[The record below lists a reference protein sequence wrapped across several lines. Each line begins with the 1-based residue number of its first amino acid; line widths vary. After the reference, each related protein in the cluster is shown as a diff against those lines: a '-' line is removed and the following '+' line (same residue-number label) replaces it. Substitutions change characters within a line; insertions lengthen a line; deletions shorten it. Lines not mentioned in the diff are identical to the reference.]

1 MKKFIIN
8 SSIFVL
14 PFIIL
19 FALNIIL
26 YNQQEGDLIRLGYL
40 YSNPSPKSKINSQ
53 YDLSK
58 RYERLSEIDLTTNR
72 KFKVITIGDS
82 FSEQGSLGYK
92 NFLANKG
99 VSVLHIDR
107 FISGSNP
114 NQTLIQLLNSNVF
127 DHISADYVVL
137 QSVERSFNQRNK
149 KIDFNMIIDID
160 SITNKIKKY
169 NKKLPDYNLKFF
181 SEATLK
187 IPLTNIQ
194 YLFHPKP
201 YYSKTYKYKTNSN
214 NLFSNVSGELLFYQD
229 DINNLNKKNDLL
241 SIHESIEVLQNINN
255 LAAKRRMKLI
265 VLVSPDKY
273 DLYYKFIENNDSL
286 PKPLFFPFYEQTE
299 KEYKNVDSYK
309 ILSEK
314 IIKVRD
320 VYFYDDTHWSPK
332 GSKIIA
338 DEIYD
343 IINE

>member
-1 MKKFIIN
+1 MNKFIIN

-19 FALNIIL
+19 FALNVIL
-26 YNQQEGDLIRLGYL
+26 YNPHEGDLIRLGYL
-40 YSNPSPKSKINSQ
+40 YSNPSPRSKIVSQ

-58 RYERLSEIDLTTNR
+58 RYELLTEIDLTTNR

-99 VSVLHIDR
+99 ISVLHIDR
-107 FISGSNP
+107 FLSGVNP
-114 NQTLIQLLNSNVF
+114 NQTLIQLLNSNIF
-127 DHISADYVVL
+127 DHISADYIVL
-137 QSVERSFNQRNK
+137 QSVERSFNQRNE
-149 KIDFNMIIDID
+149 KIDFNMSIDID

-169 NKKLPDYNLKFF
+169 NKKLSDHKLKFF
-181 SEATLK
+181 SEATVK
-187 IPLTNIQ
+187 VPLANIL

-201 YYSKTYKYKTNSN
+201 VYSKTYKYKTISN
-214 NLFSNVSGELLFYQD
+214 NLFSNVSGELLFYQY
-229 DINNLNKKNDLL
+229 DINNMNKKNDSL

-255 LAAKRRMKLI
+255 LASKRRMKLI

-273 DLYYKFIENNDSL
+273 DLYYKFIENNESL
-286 PKPLFFPFYEQTE
+286 PKPLFFSFYEQTE
-299 KEYKNVDSYK
+299 KEYINIDSYK

-314 IIKVRD
+314 IMKERD

-332 GSKIIA
+332 GAKIIA